1 MIFRR
6 KSEEQGDTE
15 KSGITVES
23 VLHALRDVK
32 DPEIGRPL
40 VELGM
45 IRNVRVCG
53 GHVALEVQLTTPACP
68 LKATIEQDCRNA
80 VMSLP
85 GVEQVNID
93 WSSRVPQ
100 ARRREQ
106 QPVPGVKHIVAVAS
120 GKGGVGKSTVAV
132 NLAAAL
138 ASSGAKTG
146 LLDADIYGPSIPL
159 MLDIRQTP
167 MLVKVRDPETGEE
180 VKRMAAPEKYGLKL
194 MSLGF
199 LAEGDAP
206 VMWRGPMVASAVR
219 QMLTETD
226 WGELDYLVVDLPP
239 GTGDAQISLAQI
251 VPLTGVVI
259 VMTPQDVALT
269 IATKALRMFE
279 HLNTPV
285 LGIVENM
292 ATFVCPNCGE
302 ETDIFGHTG
311 AGQRAAEEMGVRF
324 LGRIPLDARIVTDSD
339 AGVPTFIRDPGSR
352 PAQAYASIASQVAA
366 EISVQTLTGARPP
379 REPADAASG
388 PR

>member
-53 GHVALEVQLTTPACP
+53 GQVALEVQLTTPACP

-120 GKGGVGKSTVAV
+120 GKEGW
-132 NLAAAL
+132 
-138 ASSGAKTG
+138 AS
-146 LLDADIYGPSIPL
+146 
-159 MLDIRQTP
+159 
-167 MLVKVRDPETGEE
+167 
-180 VKRMAAPEKYGLKL
+180 
-194 MSLGF
+194 
-199 LAEGDAP
+199 
-206 VMWRGPMVASAVR
+206 
-219 QMLTETD
+219 
-226 WGELDYLVVDLPP
+226 
-239 GTGDAQISLAQI
+239 
-251 VPLTGVVI
+251 
-259 VMTPQDVALT
+259 
-269 IATKALRMFE
+269 
-279 HLNTPV
+279 
-285 LGIVENM
+285 
-292 ATFVCPNCGE
+292 
-302 ETDIFGHTG
+302 
-311 AGQRAAEEMGVRF
+311 
-324 LGRIPLDARIVTDSD
+324 
-339 AGVPTFIRDPGSR
+339 
-352 PAQAYASIASQVAA
+352 
-366 EISVQTLTGARPP
+366 P
-379 REPADAASG
+379 RWP
-388 PR
+388 